1 MEGGASSQKAPT
13 AAAASTQH
21 AAAAPAVESHSRQAG
36 IPAPGKF
43 LTTPAVRKIA
53 KEHRLDLALVRA
65 SGPKG
70 RIVKEDV
77 LAFIAGKQT
86 QQQQPASSS
95 SAHTSA
101 AAATGSSASAAG
113 AAKAASQKGDQRVP
127 IRGIQRLMVKSM
139 TDSLQVRRT
148 HLHYVFHFPRANAPL
163 VVTIHCTG

>member
-1 MEGGASSQKAPT
+1 M
-13 AAAASTQH
+13 
-21 AAAAPAVESHSRQAG
+21 HSRQAG

-53 KEHRLDLALVRA
+53 KEHGLDLAQVRA

-86 QQQQPASSS
+86 QTQTQQQPAPSS
-95 SAHTSA
+95 SAQASASSA
-101 AAATGSSASAAG
+101 AGSSASAAS
-113 AAKAASQKGDQRVP
+113 AAKAAAQKGDQRVP

-139 TDSLQVRRT
+139 TDSLQVRPS
-148 HLHYVFHFPRANAPL
+148 LHAP
-163 VVTIHCTG
+163 